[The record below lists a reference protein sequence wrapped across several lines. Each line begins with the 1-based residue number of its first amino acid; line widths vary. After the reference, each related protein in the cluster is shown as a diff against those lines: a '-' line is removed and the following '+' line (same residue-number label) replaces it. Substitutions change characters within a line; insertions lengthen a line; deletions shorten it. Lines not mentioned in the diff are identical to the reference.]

1 MAERMTRSAFAAL
14 ALSFAPLAF
23 AQGMS
28 DPTRPPS
35 ASAVDGRGEG
45 APEAATSQLQSV
57 LISPGRKLAVIN
69 GQTVALGGRIGDATL
84 TKITETGVVLKRGD
98 ALQSLALLPGVDKK
112 RARSPRAGE
121 KK

>member
-1 MAERMTRSAFAAL
+1 MTRAAVAAL
-14 ALSFAPLAF
+14 AFSFAPLAL

-35 ASAVDGRGEG
+35 AAAADGRGEAAG
-45 APEAATSQLQSV
+45 ETATSQFQSI

-84 TKITETGVVLKRGD
+84 AKITETGVVLKRGD
-98 ALQSLALLPGVDKK
+98 ALESLALLPGVDKK
-112 RARSPRAGE
+112 RRGARAVRAGE
-121 KK
+121 IK